1 MLLPSYVLVALLVG
15 AARARA
21 ETSKAQLCLAGA
33 AASLD
38 YVLFSTDSVDTF
50 TNQCSSKLKITSLYA
65 TAHKYCTEDDI
76 AAYYEAKNK
85 ECQQDYGVSLM
96 PYSDVAKTFTKEY
109 IQGLKVIHNMAEGA
123 AGLLD
128 KPALLSEQFFTQGYR
143 TLVRCSSYL
152 ILGYLSDF
160 TRKAGTSP

>member
-1 MLLPSYVLVALLVG
+1 MLLPFALVALLLG
-15 AARARA
+15 AARA
-21 ETSKAQLCLAGA
+21 ETPKDQLCLAGA

-38 YVLFSTDSVDTF
+38 YVLFSTDSVDMR

-123 AGLLD
+123 AGLLE
-128 KPALLSEQFFTQGYR
+128 KPALLSEQFFTQGYK

-152 ILGYLSDF
+152 IKEIWLTPLGKLGHRDSN
-160 TRKAGTSP
+160 S